1 MNRYPALDYDCV
13 GVGRAL
19 DEGREKWSREG
30 GRVARCIAQHG
41 IAEQRSTSK
50 MKSGWLV
57 DS

>member
-1 MNRYPALDYDCV
+1 M